1 MSAGTTPPR
10 PGDGASAT
18 ATRRGARRR
27 RHLAL
32 TALAGVALL
41 AGTSACGRFGN
52 TDTQGTHAQR
62 LVSVS
67 KQYTEIIYALGAQ
80 DDLVAVD
87 ISSVY
92 PPEAKQLPTVG
103 YHRALSLEGMLAAK
117 PTMILRGG
125 PTNVAPEHVVQ
136 QLEAL
141 QIPMKDFDIPSDDIE
156 GAKVLFRDMGAFFHK
171 EKAADSLCAQ
181 LDADM
186 AKALAAAAQQADTPR
201 VAVIHYGRQNNAY
214 LVMTGHSTAA
224 RMIRWAGGR
233 MAIDDSTRGMRPL
246 TSPEIIAKSNPDVIL
261 LTDFGY
267 DRLAGRD
274 DILTLPGVGSTKAAR
289 EGRIFRVEEN
299 DMVYIGPRTGRN
311 VLALQA
317 LIRQPGRL
325 RGVPAAPPNAPS
337 APPRPGAE

>member
-1 MSAGTTPPR
+1 VSAGATRPR
-10 PGDGASAT
+10 PGAAAAHRPRHG
-18 ATRRGARRR
+18 GRRR
-27 RHLAL
+27 ARA
-32 TALAGVALL
+32 ALAALALL
-41 AGTSACGRFGN
+41 AGAAACGRFGN
-52 TDTQGTHAQR
+52 ADARGDHAQR

-80 DDLVAVD
+80 KDLVAVD

-103 YHRALSLEGMLAAK
+103 YHRALSLEGMLAAR

-125 PTNVAPEHVVQ
+125 PTNVAPEHVVR

-141 QIPMKDFDIPSDDIE
+141 DIPMKDFDMPSDDIE

-186 AKALAAAAQQADTPR
+186 GRALAAAAQQADTPR

-214 LVMTGHSTAA
+214 LVMTGRSTAA
-224 RMIRWAGGR
+224 RMVRWAGGR
-233 MAIDDSTRGMRPL
+233 MAIDDSARGMLPL
-246 TSPEIIAKSNPDVIL
+246 TSPEVIAKSNPDVIL

-274 DILTLPGVGSTKAAR
+274 DILALPGVGATKAAR

-311 VLALQA
+311 VLALRA
-317 LIRQPGRL
+317 LIRQPGTL
-325 RGVPAAPPNAPS
+325 TGAPAS
-337 APPRPGAE
+337 APASAPATPAMSGAE

>member
-1 MSAGTTPPR
+1 MSAGTSRPIPGATMVAPR
-10 PGDGASAT
+10 ARFA
-18 ATRRGARRR
+18 ARRR
-27 RHLAL
+27 RPLAL

-41 AGTSACGRFGN
+41 AGTSACGRFGSA
-52 TDTQGTHAQR
+52 DTKGAHAQR

-125 PTNVAPEHVVQ
+125 PTNVAPEHVVR

-141 QIPMKDFDIPSDDIE
+141 RIPMKDFTMPSDDIE
-156 GAKVLFRDMGAFFHK
+156 GAKALFRDMGAFFHK
-171 EKAADSLCAQ
+171 EREADSLCAQ

-186 AKALAAAAQQADTPR
+186 AKALAAAAQQVDTPS

-214 LVMTGHSTAA
+214 LVMTGRSTAA
-224 RMIRWAGGR
+224 KMVRWAGGR
-233 MAIDDSTRGMRPL
+233 MAIDDSARGMLPL
-246 TSPEIIAKSNPDVIL
+246 TSPEVIAKSNPDVIL

-274 DILTLPGVGSTKAAR
+274 DILALPGVGATKAAR

-299 DMVYIGPRTGRN
+299 DLVYIGPRTGRN

-317 LIRQPGRL
+317 LIRQPGTL
-325 RGVPAAPPNAPS
+325 SGAPGIAPVAPPK
-337 APPRPGAE
+337 PGAA